1 MRFEVEYREESHGPQ
16 LTGVMLQEGRA
27 ATGGR
32 AEVFAPGSVEWPS
45 TGIEILTVHKGPTET
60 RGQVVRD
67 RDNRLLLTARAT
79 PAIKEAYDAGK
90 RYLSVEFVATRDRV
104 TKGGVREIL
113 RAIVDKAALV
123 ERPEYDTAIAEVR
136 SAADIERKARLWL

>member
-1 MRFEVEYREESHGPQ
+1 MHFEVEYREESHGPQ
-16 LTGVMLQEGRA
+16 LTGCILQEGRA
-27 ATGGR
+27 AR
-32 AEVFAPGSVEWPS
+32 NLAELFTPGAVEWPS
-45 TGIEILTVHKGPTET
+45 TGIEILTVHKGPAEC

-79 PAIKEAYDAGK
+79 PAIKEAYDDGK
-90 RYLSVEFVATRDRV
+90 RFLSVEFVAVRERV
-104 TKGGVREIL
+104 TRGGVREIT

-123 ERPEYDTAIAEVR
+123 RRPEYGQAVAEVR